1 MTMTRVAIN
10 GLGRIGRLVLR
21 HYIANRP
28 EGVEIVAVNDLVPAE
43 NLAYLLRFDT
53 VHGRTPYPVAAEE
66 GSIQMGDHHF
76 PLYAEPDPSKLPWN
90 DLDVDIVIECTG
102 RFTKRD
108 QASQHLLA
116 GAGRVIIS
124 APSPD
129 ADITIVPGVND
140 SRFDPAKHQVVSL
153 ASCTTNSLVPPL
165 KVLLDNFGIE
175 HVMVTTVHAYTVTQ
189 AIVDGPAKKFRRG
202 RAAAASL
209 IPTST
214 GAAVATTKVLP
225 ELEGRME
232 ALAIRAPVLDGAITD
247 IVVHLEKE
255 VSVETVNRALAV
267 ASEGSLKGILGYSE
281 EELVSADILGDA
293 HSGTVDAL
301 STRVVQ
307 GHVAKI
313 LVWFDNEF
321 GYSRRL
327 LDATGLFS
335 A

>member
-1 MTMTRVAIN
+1 MLI
-10 GLGRIGRLVLR
+10 
-21 HYIANRP
+21 
-28 EGVEIVAVNDLVPAE
+28 
-43 NLAYLLRFDT
+43 
-53 VHGRTPYPVAAEE
+53 
-66 GSIQMGDHHF
+66 
-76 PLYAEPDPSKLPWN
+76 
-90 DLDVDIVIECTG
+90 
-102 RFTKRD
+102 
-108 QASQHLLA
+108 
-116 GAGRVIIS
+116 
-124 APSPD
+124 
-129 ADITIVPGVND
+129 
-140 SRFDPAKHQVVSL
+140 
-153 ASCTTNSLVPPL
+153 
-165 KVLLDNFGIE
+165 
-175 HVMVTTVHAYTVTQ
+175 VTQ
-189 AIVDGPAKKFRRG
+189 AVVDGPAKKFRRG

-247 IVVHLEKE
+247 IVVHLAKE

-281 EELVSADILGDA
+281 EELVSADILGDP

-327 LDATGLFS
+327 LDATELFS
-335 A
+335 V